1 MLPGDGFGGGFF
13 GGMPPFFSLIFML
26 FFIVFAF
33 VIISNI
39 SNYAKNSKAPVI
51 TTEAKIITKRIDVSN
66 HTHNHNDHHTHHTST
81 TYYITFQTEHGER
94 LELSL
99 SGRMYGQLIEGDIG
113 ELTYQG
119 EWFKD
124 FKRKPV
130 ESFSSE
136 KEDKKDNSHDY
147 KEY

>member
-1 MLPGDGFGGGFF
+1 MFD
-13 GGMPPFFSLIFML
+13 LIFIL

-33 VIISNI
+33 IIISNI
-39 SNYAKNSKAPVI
+39 SSYVKNSKAPII
-51 TTEAKIITKRIDVSN
+51 TVEAKIISKRLNVSHHTHNNDN
-66 HTHNHNDHHTHHTST
+66 HTHHTTST
-81 TYYITFQTEHGER
+81 TYYITFETEHGER

-99 SGRMYGQLIEGDIG
+99 SGRMYGQLIEGDMG

-136 KEDKKDNSHDY
+136 KEYKKHNSHDY